1 MQLAMPRFDQSQVL
15 VIGDVMLD
23 RYWHGATSR
32 ISPEA
37 PVPVV
42 KVGTVEDRPG
52 GAGNV
57 ALNIA
62 ALGSGAS
69 LISVVG
75 QDEAADSLRTRLESV
90 GIHTEFQ
97 ASHDKPTITKLR
109 VISRHQ
115 QLIRMDFEESFSP
128 QDSDGFVEKAK
139 KLLPM
144 MGAMILSD
152 YAKGSLQDT
161 QSLILAAREAKVPVL
176 VDPKGTDFERYRG
189 ATLLTPNLHEF
200 EAVVGDCSQE
210 STLVAKGT
218 ELMVSLDLEAL
229 LVTRGEHGMTLLRPN
244 LPEFHLPAR
253 AREVFDVTGAGDT
266 VISVLASAIAAGSDL
281 PQAVALA
288 NLAAGIVVAK
298 LGTATVSGPE
308 LRRAI
313 QAEQGSER
321 GVMSEE
327 QLLIALEDAKAHGE
341 KIVFT
346 NGCFDIIHAGHVGY
360 LEDTRSLGDRL
371 VVAINSDESVSRLKG
386 PARPINPV
394 DRRMAVLAGLEAVDW
409 VISFGDD
416 TPERILSLIKP
427 DVLVK
432 GGDYTEDQVVGWEL
446 VKAYG
451 GQVKVLSFFDDCSTT
466 AIVEKIKD
474 SNVTKEGQ

>member
-1 MQLAMPRFDQSQVL
+1 MQLTMPRFDKSQVL

-23 RYWHGATSR
+23 RYWHGGTSR

-42 KVGTVEDRPG
+42 KVGQVEDRAG

-75 QDEAADSLRTRLESV
+75 DDEAGEALDSRLTAA
-90 GIHTEFQ
+90 GIHTDFQ
-97 ASHDKPTITKLR
+97 VSKDKPTITKLR

-115 QLIRMDFEESFSP
+115 QLIRMDFEESFASE
-128 QDSDGFVEKAK
+128 DSVDFESKAE

-144 MGAMILSD
+144 MGAVIISD

-161 QSLILAAREAKVPVL
+161 QALIQAARVAKVPVL
-176 VDPKGTDFERYRG
+176 VDPKGTDFARYRG

-200 EAVVGDCSQE
+200 EAVVGSCDHE
-210 STLVAKGT
+210 SDLVAKGT
-218 ELMVSLDLEAL
+218 ELMLKLDLEAL

-244 LPEFHLPAR
+244 QPELHLPAR

-266 VISVLASAIAAGSDL
+266 VISVLASSLAAGEEL

-288 NLAAGIVVAK
+288 NLAASIVVAK
-298 LGTATVSGPE
+298 LGTATISGPE

-321 GVMSEE
+321 GVMTEE
-327 QLLIALEDAKAHGE
+327 QLLIALEDARAHGE
-341 KIVFT
+341 KVVFT

-360 LEDTRSLGDRL
+360 LEDTRALGDRL
-371 VVAINSDESVSRLKG
+371 IVAINSDASVKRLKG
-386 PARPINPV
+386 EARPINPV
-394 DRRMAVLAGLEAVDW
+394 DRRMAVLSGLEAVDW
-409 VISFGDD
+409 VVSFEDD
-416 TPERILSLIKP
+416 TPERLLELMKP

-432 GGDYTEDQVVGWEL
+432 GGDYTEDQVVGWEI
-446 VKAYG
+446 VKANG
-451 GQVKVLSFFDDCSTT
+451 GEVKVLSFFDNCSTT
-466 AIVEKIKD
+466 AIVEKIRD
-474 SNVTKEGQ
+474 QD